1 MLLTVNGGWA
11 WLHATHG
18 ATGHLEAL
26 SGLRRHP
33 QLYLQMF
40 SPWKRW
46 FSIAMIVYWRV
57 SNHRKTSLNIFE
69 AHILKMVYIKSAWS
83 LRWWQLDK
91 HPKHSQQS
99 HHQKV
104 NMVTLK
110 PPSGNDFKQSVELYS
125 SVVYRLVGATQ
136 LALLQA
142 PIVRRVRFSSSMVP
156 GNHHDWAQ

>member
-1 MLLTVNGGWA
+1 MPPMGPLDILKPWAAWGGTHSYGMLWKM
-11 WLHATHG
+11 
-18 ATGHLEAL
+18 
-26 SGLRRHP
+26 
-33 QLYLQMF
+33 LYLQMF

-83 LRWWQLDK
+83 LRWRQLDK

-110 PPSGNDFKQSVELYS
+110 PPSGNDFKQSVVLYS